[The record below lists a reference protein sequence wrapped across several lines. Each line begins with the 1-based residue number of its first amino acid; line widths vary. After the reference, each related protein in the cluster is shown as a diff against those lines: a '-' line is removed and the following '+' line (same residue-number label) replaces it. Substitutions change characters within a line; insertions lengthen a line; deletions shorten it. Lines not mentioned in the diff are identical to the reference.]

1 MDILNPI
8 VALCQQGSLA
18 EFKGQ
23 PAAAAEAYQQ
33 AWNLSS
39 DHYEAAVAAHYLA
52 RTQPD
57 VTACHSWN
65 ALALEQAQL
74 AESQEDLRV
83 QELLPSL
90 WLSLAGAERDCG
102 QLKQARHCFEQAVL
116 AAKKLSGPVGE
127 MFCQGLATHELRVLG
142 QSAELS
148 EFAHG

>member
-8 VALCQQGSLA
+8 IALCQQGSLA

-23 PAAAAEAYQQ
+23 SADAAKAYQQ

-57 VTACHSWN
+57 VTACLSWN
-65 ALALEQAQL
+65 ALALERAQL
-74 AESQEDLRV
+74 AESQGDLRV

-90 WLSLAGAERDCG
+90 WLSLAGAEQDCG
-102 QLKQARHCFEQAVL
+102 QLNQAKHCFEQAVL
-116 AAKKLSGPVGE
+116 AAKKLPGPVGE
-127 MFCQGLATHELRVLG
+127 VFCQGLAVHELR
-142 QSAELS
+142 EL
-148 EFAHG
+148 AHG